1 MDYIEKSFAS
11 AAEVSKL
18 LITLST
24 ALVAFC
30 AAVVN
35 VKASDITLFT
45 PVTSCHKW
53 ALATSW
59 LLLLGTVGA
68 GIWAQLA
75 ITDGLAN
82 AKPDSPPD
90 VWSRTITV
98 PFMTQIVTF
107 MLGVIGLTLYAIA
120 RLVG

>member
-1 MDYIEKSFAS
+1 MDYVEKSFAS
-11 AAEVSKL
+11 AAEASKL

-35 VKASDITLFT
+35 VKSTEVTLFT
-45 PVTSCHKW
+45 PVTPCHKW
-53 ALATSW
+53 TLAVSW
-59 LLLLGTVGA
+59 LLLLGTVGV
-68 GIWAQLA
+68 GVWTQLA
-75 ITDGLAN
+75 ITDVLAN
-82 AKPDSPPD
+82 AKPDTPPSA
-90 VWSRTITV
+90 WSRKITV

-107 MLGVIGLTLYAIA
+107 MLGVIGLTLYAIV